1 MAKAVSPSCST
12 TVFTGIGRG
21 RCFCLFVYIQLY
33 SWLLERSVPI
43 HSSLAFG
50 TLNVRTFPCPM
61 WEAPHCSLTR
71 HQGHCV
77 CGGSVLQNLPSG
89 ILEMPQPS
97 CCLSTVDT
105 VPTPRGKPAVGYR
118 APWIPAS
125 LPSVVDSHSRPLR
138 CRLPE
143 LQLSMASRVFSEIW
157 RKQETLMPRR
167 PAAEIP
173 YPG

>member
-1 MAKAVSPSCST
+1 MLKHSSYRNREGK
-12 TVFTGIGRG
+12 VF
-21 RCFCLFVYIQLY
+21 LFVCLY
-33 SWLLERSVPI
+33 PI
-43 HSSLAFG
+43 IFLAFG
-50 TLNVRTFPCPM
+50 ALSPYPFIFSLWHTECQNLPL
-61 WEAPHCSLTR
+61 PHVGDSPLLLTR